1 MCVLFVVAFDRYD
14 TNYNQELDKGEVLNA
29 LNELHRINPS
39 GPKPTI
45 EAVEKYIMDVD
56 ADGSGTINFEE
67 FKTAFRSI
75 MSSSLGKK

>member
-1 MCVLFVVAFDRYD
+1 M
-14 TNYNQELDKGEVLNA
+14 NQELDKDEVLNA
-29 LNELHRINPS
+29 LNELYRINPS

>member
-1 MCVLFVVAFDRYD
+1 M
-14 TNYNQELDKGEVLNA
+14 NQELDKGEVLNA

-56 ADGSGTINFEE
+56 ADGSGLLTLR

>member
-1 MCVLFVVAFDRYD
+1 MRPIFVAFDRYD
-14 TNYNQELDKGEVLNA
+14 TNMNKELDKDEVLNA
-29 LNELHRINPS
+29 LNELYRINPS

-56 ADGSGTINFEE
+56 TDGSGTINFEE